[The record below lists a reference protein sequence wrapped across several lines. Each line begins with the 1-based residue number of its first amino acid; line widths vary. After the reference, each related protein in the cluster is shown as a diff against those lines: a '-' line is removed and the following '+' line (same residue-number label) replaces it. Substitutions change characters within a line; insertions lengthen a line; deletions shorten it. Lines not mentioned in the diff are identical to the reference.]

1 MRGRRRITG
10 TVGVAVLA
18 LGLTAQ
24 AALAKPYEA
33 PPRLVVVQAPRHV
46 QPWSP
51 ATMHASGN
59 PSARGHS
66 WVTVAHDPAAVAAV
80 PAPGS
85 GGVDWTTVV
94 GGAAIVVLV
103 GALGAVL
110 FRLRPQQPSTA

>member
-1 MRGRRRITG
+1 MRGRRRISR

-24 AALAKPYEA
+24 AAQAKPYEA

-66 WVTVAHDPAAVAAV
+66 WVTVAHDPAAVA

-85 GGVDWTTVV
+85 GVDWTTVV

-110 FRLRPQQPSTA
+110 FQLRPQRPSTA